1 MSELKIITDNKYRPV
16 LYWYDLLPK
25 EQEEYAY
32 LNDSES
38 GEEVNDCSFFRYRKW
53 CYCLQD
59 FMRVDYNAPFK
70 ENIPFKG
77 WDGYHNDS
85 FFSGVLVKYSECGDA
100 VKVATYIS

>member
-1 MSELKIITDNKYRPV
+1 MSELKIRTDNKYRPI
-16 LYWYDLLPK
+16 LDWSQLTEK

-32 LNDSES
+32 LEES
-38 GEEVNDCSFFRYRKW
+38 GYCGFFRYKKW
-53 CYCLQD
+53 CYFLGD
-59 FMRVDYNAPFK
+59 FMRVDYNTPFK
-70 ENIPFKG
+70 ENTPFKG

>member
-16 LYWYDLLPK
+16 LYWHDLTPK

-32 LNDSES
+32 LEAVDK
-38 GEEVNDCSFFRYRKW
+38 GFDVFFRYRKW
-53 CYCLQD
+53 CYYLGD
-59 FMRVDYNAPFK
+59 FIRVDYNAPFK

-77 WDGYHNDS
+77 WDGYHANS
-85 FFSGVLVKYSECGDA
+85 FFSGVLVRYSECGDA

>member
-32 LNDSES
+32 LEPVDK
-38 GEEVNDCSFFRYRKW
+38 GFFGFFRYRKW